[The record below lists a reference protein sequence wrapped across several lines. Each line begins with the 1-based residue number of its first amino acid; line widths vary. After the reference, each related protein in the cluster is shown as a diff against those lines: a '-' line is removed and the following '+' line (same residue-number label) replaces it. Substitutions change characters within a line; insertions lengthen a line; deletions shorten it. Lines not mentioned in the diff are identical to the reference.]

1 MNADVRRPQ
10 AHLEPLRLNI
20 PEAAWQRLRLRL
32 GRSLAGGEPLEVA
45 LAYGVAPDELGQLLD
60 YWLNDFDL
68 DEQPLS
74 ELPCF
79 ELGGDSPLSF
89 VHLRSAEALA
99 LPLLLLHGYSGSL
112 AEFTNLLPALVEP
125 RAHGASPVAAFDAV
139 CPSLPGF
146 GLSGAVPC
154 ARAAAEQLAALM
166 ARLGYSRYVVHG
178 SDLGASIGLEL
189 ATLDAAHVAAVHVT
203 SLAAYPAEDP
213 FELASLSGPE
223 KSQLAGLAELR
234 NRLLFQLPDAPLA
247 ALGFALSQLDAEA
260 LDAAEDLRW
269 RDALLAGLSLTWAFA
284 APTARNDFYR
294 DSALVPATPS
304 RVPVALHA
312 FPLAAPSLR
321 RFAERAHHVVEWVE
335 HPYGGGMPAL
345 DAPNALLGSLRACFA
360 RYR

>member
-1 MNADVRRPQ
+1 MNADVRRPPGQ
-10 AHLEPLRLNI
+10 LEPLRLNI

-32 GRSLAGGEPLEVA
+32 GRSWATGEALDVA
-45 LAYGVAPDELGQLLD
+45 LAYGVSPGELGQLLD
-60 YWLNDFDL
+60 YWLNEFDFA
-68 DEQPLS
+68 EQPLT

-79 ELGGDSPLSF
+79 ELGGDRPQSF
-89 VHLRSAEALA
+89 VHLRSAEASA

-125 RAHGASPVAAFDAV
+125 RAHGASPGAAFHAV

-146 GLSGAVPC
+146 GLSAAVPC

-166 ARLGYSRYVVHG
+166 AQLGYSRYLVHG
-178 SDLGASIGLEL
+178 SDLGASVALEL
-189 ATLDAAHVAAVHVT
+189 AALDDAHVAAVHVT

-213 FELASLSGPE
+213 FELAGLSAPE
-223 KSQLAGLAELR
+223 KSRLAGLAELR
-234 NRLLFQLPDAPLA
+234 DRLLFQLPEAPLA
-247 ALGFALSQLDAEA
+247 ALGFALSQLDTEA
-260 LDAAEDLRW
+260 LDAAESLSW

-294 DSALVPATPS
+294 DSAFVPATPS

-321 RFAERAHHVVEWVE
+321 RFAERAHHVVEWIE
-335 HPYGGGMPAL
+335 YPHGGGMPAL

-360 RYR
+360 RCR